1 MKVEYENMRLL
12 DIDMD
17 YFLKEIPIMIFENN
31 MDRVS
36 DDCYPVWNQKEVTDF
51 FEKRLGLSKK
61 AKIKGKIIKNHNEAL
76 YYWRQLILENKLTV
90 PFEVIH
96 IDSHADLGLGYPSW
110 TFILDSILRMP
121 VNDRYKIESYKD
133 IFEQYFEPGIGD
145 YLLFAVSYRWIKKLV
160 YVCNPVGLGDDYLWM
175 ILKDGIEPN
184 DRIQLA
190 HNNDIRAIDIAM
202 NQQEYYAT
210 AIHEPEVEFDI
221 IRNIE
226 NINYDGKFDYLTF
239 CISPNYTPA
248 SADFIIELIK
258 DYIEEEQ

>member
-1 MKVEYENMRLL
+1 MLFR
-12 DIDMD
+12 
-17 YFLKEIPIMIFENN
+17 
-31 MDRVS
+31 S
-36 DDCYPVWNQKEVTDF
+36 
-51 FEKRLGLSKK
+51 
-61 AKIKGKIIKNHNEAL
+61 
-76 YYWRQLILENKLTV
+76 
-90 PFEVIH
+90 
-96 IDSHADLGLGYPSW
+96 
-110 TFILDSILRMP
+110 
-121 VNDRYKIESYKD
+121 IESYKD

-239 CISPNYTPA
+239 SISPNYTPA